1 MADIDWDDPLLASP
15 KAKAVATHTP
25 VLERA
30 RDVFSRLN
38 TFYEAEHRLPV
49 SEMGRSVQERLLAND
64 LAGLR
69 ASRSLLAEL
78 APLDVHGLVFD
89 APTTTA
95 TSSPFDDPLL
105 GAAGSIFELSR
116 PLQEKARPDYI
127 ADRMPCPDFHRFEPM
142 FERVRQAVEERTR
155 VPRRFRQER
164 VEQGE
169 VFSLNGQLVFVADI
183 RDHHDRNGRPDARL
197 RVVYDN
203 ATESNLLMSSLI
215 RALQKDE
222 GGARIAVSSIGPL
235 FDRAVT
241 GFVYVVRSRS
251 EKPEV
256 EGLLKIGTTKG
267 AVEDRVSRA
276 DTQAAFLFAPVQ
288 ILDTYELIGHSAE
301 EAEQMLHK
309 ALRQFHVA
317 LRVTAPDGRPRQAT
331 EWFRIDRETI
341 ASLVGKLFG
350 SATRSSD

>member
-1 MADIDWDDPLLASP
+1 MADIDWDDPLLTSP
-15 KAKAVATHTP
+15 KEKAAATHAP

-30 RDVFSRLN
+30 RDVLNRLN
-38 TFYEAEHRLPV
+38 VFYEVEQRLPV
-49 SEMGRSVQERLLAND
+49 SEKGRNVQERLLAND

-69 ASRSLLAEL
+69 ASRSQLVDL
-78 APLDVHGLVFD
+78 APIDVHGLVFVSP
-89 APTTTA
+89 ASTTV
-95 TSSPFDDPLL
+95 SPFDDPLL
-105 GAAGSIFELSR
+105 GGAGGIFELSR
-116 PLQEKARPDYI
+116 PLQDKARPDYI
-127 ADRMPCPDFHRFEPM
+127 ADRMPCADFYRFEPM
-142 FERVRQAVEERTR
+142 FERVRQAVEEGTR

-222 GGARIAVSSIGPL
+222 GGARIAVSSVGPL
-235 FDRAVT
+235 FDGAAT
-241 GFVYVVRSRS
+241 GFVYVLRSRS
-251 EKPEV
+251 DKPEV

-276 DTQAAFLFAPVQ
+276 ETQAAFLFAPVL

-317 LRVTAPDGRPRQAT
+317 LRVTGPDGRARQAT
-331 EWFRIDRETI
+331 EWFRIDREVVATVVDKI
-341 ASLVGKLFG
+341 FG
-350 SATRSSD
+350 STMRSSD